1 MSEELPKAYEPQ
13 QVEKKWYD
21 FWLKKNLFKVDP
33 QSKKKPFCIVM
44 PPPNVTG
51 ALHMGHALNHT
62 LQDVLIRWKRM
73 QGFETLW
80 QPGTDHAGIATQ
92 NVVEKEIL
100 AKEGKTRHD
109 LGREALIEKIWG
121 WKEQYGDRIL
131 KQLQALGASCDWSRT
146 RFTLDEGLSRA
157 VRECFVALYKKK
169 LIYRGNYI
177 VNWCPRCQTALADD
191 EVEHE
196 EKKGHLWHIRYGSL
210 IVATTRPE
218 TMLGDVAVAVNPK
231 DKRYSKLIGKTVVLP
246 EVGREIPVIADHFV
260 DPKFGTGCV
269 KVTPAHDPN
278 DFQMG
283 LRHQLP
289 QINVMNADATMHS
302 NVPEKY
308 RGMKRE
314 ICRKHIVE
322 SLQGQGL
329 IEKIE
334 EHTHSVGHCYRCNT
348 VIEPW
353 LSEQWFVKMKPL
365 AKKAVAATRK
375 KRVRFFPKRWEKFY
389 LSWLHEVRDWCIS
402 RQIWWGHRIPVWYC
416 STLGLSDSWTL
427 GCMSE
432 RTSVRAS
439 ERTKCPPI
447 VAIETPKKC
456 PKCGGKNLRQD
467 EDVLDTWFSSAL
479 WPFSTLG
486 WPDKTPALKKFYPNN
501 VLITDRGIIFF
512 WVARMVMIGFEMMKK
527 EPFRHVH
534 IHGTILDELGQKMSK
549 SRPETCI
556 DPIDIINK
564 YGADALR
571 YSLLLLATEGQDLKL
586 AESKFDTGKHFC
598 NKLWNATRFAL
609 MHLKNYDGK
618 PDSEANL
625 TLADRWIFN
634 RLQTAVHSINMAL
647 ENYRYIDGAQTLYK
661 FIWNEFCDWYLE
673 LIKPIVADNHATQWN
688 LHRVLETILRL
699 AHPFLPFITEELWQ
713 ALRQSSGRT
722 VTTGHGELH
731 RTGHGELHRTGHGE
745 LVEPS
750 LVVAAYPKPLT
761 KIPFVKEATEM
772 MLIQTVVTAVRNLRG
787 EHGVSP
793 RQKIQGFIHV
803 ASKNKRNILMKN
815 QNDLKELAQI
825 SELQFIEV
833 SQKPERTAVAVA
845 GDIEIYVP
853 MQQLFDV
860 GAERERIGKE
870 ITKTRQDVASFEGK
884 LANKNFVDRAPKEI
898 VEKER
903 ARLQE
908 HKERLQKLESALNS
922 LSLEG
927 RGEG

>member
-13 QVEKKWYD
+13 KVEKKWYD
-21 FWLKKNLFKVDP
+21 FWLKNNLFKVDP
-33 QSKKKPFCIVM
+33 KSKKKPYCIVI

-92 NVVEKEIL
+92 NVVEREIL

-109 LGREALIEKIWG
+109 LGREALIQKIWE
-121 WKEQYGDRIL
+121 WKERYGDRIL
-131 KQLQALGASCDWSRT
+131 NQLQAIGASCDWSRT

-157 VRECFVALYKKK
+157 VRECFVTLYKKK

-191 EVEHE
+191 EVEYE
-196 EKKGHLWHIRYGSL
+196 EKKGNLWHIRYGLRTMDHGPWTNYL

-218 TMLGDVAVAVNPK
+218 TMLGDTAVAVNSK
-231 DKRYSKLIGKTVVLP
+231 DKRYKYLVGKMLVLP
-246 EVGREIPVIADHFV
+246 EVGREIPVIADNFV

-283 LRHQLP
+283 LRHKLP
-289 QINVMNADATMHS
+289 QINVMNADATL
-302 NVPEKY
+302 NENAPEKY

-314 ICRKHIVE
+314 IARKHLVE
-322 SLQGQGL
+322 SLQAQGL

-334 EHTHSVGHCYRCNT
+334 EHVHSVGHCYRCNT

-353 LSEQWFVKMKPL
+353 LSLQWFVKMGPL
-365 AKKAVAATRK
+365 AKKAVVASKNK
-375 KRVRFFPKRWEKFY
+375 KVKFFPKRWEKFY

-416 STLGLSDSWTL
+416 RTLVRSDSRTL
-427 GCMSE
+427 DRTIGKPKTES
-432 RTSVRAS
+432 TSVREY
-439 ERTKCPPI
+439 ERTNCPPI
-447 VAIETPKKC
+447 VAIDTPKKC
-456 PKCGGKNLRQD
+456 PKCGSTNLKQD

-512 WVARMVMIGFEMMKK
+512 WVARMVMMGLEMLKK
-527 EPFRHVH
+527 EPFHHVT
-534 IHGTILDELGQKMSK
+534 IHGTILDEFGQKMSK

-598 NKLWNATRFAL
+598 NKLWNATRFA
-609 MHLKNYDGK
+609 MMNIRTKDYGPGTMDQK
-618 PDSEANL
+618 QL
-625 TLADRWIFN
+625 TLADKWIAN
-634 RLQTAVHSINMAL
+634 RLQKTINEIHHAL
-647 ENYRYIDGAQTLYK
+647 ENYHYFDAAQTLYK

-673 LIKPIVADNHATQWN
+673 LIKATVQTNAATQQN
-688 LHRVLETILRL
+688 LRHVLETILKL

-713 ALRQSSGRT
+713 HVSYSATCLPAGRGHRVTLSSI
-722 VTTGHGELH
+722 VI
-731 RTGHGELHRTGHGE
+731 
-745 LVEPS
+745 
-750 LVVAAYPKPLT
+750 AKYPKPLL
-761 KIPFVKEATEM
+761 KIPFAKEAKEM
-772 MLIQTVVTAVRNLRG
+772 ELIQNVVTAIRNLRG
-787 EHGVSP
+787 ENNVAP
-793 RQKIQGFIHV
+793 RRAITADIAAPKVKRKILERH
-803 ASKNKRNILMKN
+803 
-815 QNDLKELAQI
+815 QNYLRELAVL
-825 SELQFIEV
+825 SELEFSESAEKP
-833 SQKPERTAVAVA
+833 SQCAVAVSD
-845 GDIEIYVP
+845 DIEIFVP
-853 MQQLFDV
+853 VSQLFDV
-860 GAERERIGKE
+860 AAEKLRMEKE
-870 ITKTRQDVASFEGK
+870 IAKAKQDIVNFEAK
-884 LANKNFVDRAPKEI
+884 LSNKNFIERAPKEI

-903 ARLQE
+903 SRLQE
-908 HKERLQKLESALNS
+908 HKDRLVKLQSALEQ
-922 LSLEG
+922 LK
-927 RGEG
+927 